1 MNTIGGYFLN
11 KEDDGVSIK
20 ENVIT
25 GKKYRITILTD
36 RLVRLE
42 YNADGIFED
51 RPTNRVIYRSFP
63 KVEYNISSTDLL
75 LQIVTSYFTLDYV
88 KEKGFKSGNLK
99 ITLNN
104 TDKVWYYGHPEARNF
119 GWIPYSLDNFFGNL
133 KLDKGFYSTDGFA
146 SLDDSDS
153 LVLDDKGNFITRTSK
168 ELDIYV
174 FMYKK
179 DLGLCLQD
187 YYTLTGYPM
196 LLPRYAYGT
205 WWYKNTK
212 YTGAQLDTLLHKFVE
227 ENTPLSALLLGNCYL
242 DNDRLNVDGN
252 FLN

>member
-11 KEDDGVSIK
+11 KSDDGVSVK

-42 YNADGIFED
+42 YNSNGIFED
-51 RPTNRVIYRSFP
+51 RTTNRVIYRKFP
-63 KVEYNISSTDLL
+63 KVDYQISQTDML
-75 LQIVTSYFTLDYV
+75 LQIVTSYFTIDYV
-88 KEKGFKSGNLK
+88 KEKPFSSGKLSMGGNLK

-119 GWIPYSLDNFFGNL
+119 GGIPYSLDNFSGNL
-133 KLDKGFYSTDGFA
+133 KLEKGLYSTDGFA
-146 SLDDSDS
+146 CIDDSDS
-153 LVLDDKGNFITRTSK
+153 LVLDDNGNFIARETE
-168 ELDIYV
+168 ELDVYV

-212 YTGAQLDTLLHKFVE
+212 YTKDE
-227 ENTPLSALLLGNCYL
+227 L
-242 DNDRLNVDGN
+242 DN
-252 FLN
+252 